1 MHRTLFPNQILVL
14 LFLGLLCVSF
24 SYGQDKTAGEID
36 VARCWSYPLNDEAES
51 RIAVDGGRIIL
62 GGSGG
67 RVDVLSADGDK
78 IWSSEFGGGISSNL
92 LPDTNGLFFVT
103 SAVKTDENDP
113 ESVLHM
119 VSKET
124 GVTIWTLKLPPAE
137 SHFLAALNG
146 TIIVVSKN
154 GVIQSLDSKSG
165 TLKWKREIADGFVAL
180 PVFTTDKLLVA
191 TTKKQVF
198 TISLGSGQIE
208 SLQTFPYD
216 TSALSTGGGMLI
228 VGDERGNVTVLASGI
243 GKPKWKFRAG
253 AQISAVVGLKDH
265 VLVASHDNFIYFL
278 SLSRGGLVWKKRLSG
293 RTSYV
298 SGSLGPY
305 VLVAS
310 LEGHSILYLDPS
322 SGKVSGQI
330 ALKDDED
337 LVAAAVADKVVY
349 TLTSDAVHAYAS
361 NGCSML
367 KSDGLGKI
375 AQ

>member
-1 MHRTLFPNQILVL
+1 MHRTFFPKKILV
-14 LFLGLLCVSF
+14 FIICGLLCVSYLY
-24 SYGQDKTAGEID
+24 SQDKQAGEID
-36 VARCWSYPLNDEAES
+36 IARCWSYPLGDEAQT

-62 GGSGG
+62 GGNGG
-67 RVDVLSADGDK
+67 RIDMLSAEGDK
-78 IWSSEFGGGISSNL
+78 IWSSEFGGAMSSNL
-92 LPDTNGLFFVT
+92 LPEAGGLFFVT

-113 ESVLHM
+113 ESILHM

-124 GVTIWTLKLPPAE
+124 GVTIWTLKLPPAG

-146 TIIVVSKN
+146 SLNVVSKN

-180 PVFTTDKLLVA
+180 PVFTTDKLFVA

-198 TISLGSGQIE
+198 MIALGTGQIDA
-208 SLQTFPYD
+208 LQTLPYD
-216 TSALSTGGGMLI
+216 TSALSTAGGMLL

-243 GKPKWKFRAG
+243 SKPRWKFRAG
-253 AQISAVVGLKDH
+253 AQISAVMGLNDH
-265 VLVASHDNFIYFL
+265 VLVASHDNFVYCL
-278 SLSRGGLVWKKRLSG
+278 NLARGGLVWKKRLPG
-293 RTSYV
+293 RTSYI
-298 SGSLGPY
+298 SGSLGKY

-310 LEGHSILYLDPS
+310 LEGHTVLYLDPS
-322 SGKVSGQI
+322 NGKVSGQI

-337 LVAAAVADKVVY
+337 LVSAAVADKVVY
-349 TLTSDAVHAYAS
+349 TLTSDAVHAYAP
-361 NGCSML
+361 NGCSPL